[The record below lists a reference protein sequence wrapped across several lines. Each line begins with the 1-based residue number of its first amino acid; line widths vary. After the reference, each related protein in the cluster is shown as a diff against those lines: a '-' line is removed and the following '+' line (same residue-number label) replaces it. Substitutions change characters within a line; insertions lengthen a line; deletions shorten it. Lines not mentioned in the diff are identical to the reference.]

1 MPEYNA
7 HDIDKITT
15 WTGVTSAVCS
25 GIAATIA
32 LLLSTAPGDKV
43 MGIDKIP
50 IALIGCIFTGAG
62 GIAFSVKSVFTN
74 KPATLHPTT
83 TDLEEQANIQ
93 DQADF
98 YKYNPSPA
106 TTFPQVELPRP
117 AHSIEYSVE
126 SASPR
131 SVKYWAEAFDDE
143 P

>member
-15 WTGVTSAVCS
+15 WTGVTAAVCL
-25 GIAATIA
+25 GLA
-32 LLLSTAPGDKV
+32 STLASVLASVPGDKV

-50 IALIGCIFTGAG
+50 LTAASSVLGGVGAIAL
-62 GIAFSVKSVFTN
+62 GIKSVFTN

-98 YKYNPSPA
+98 YKYNPNSAPPSP
-106 TTFPQVELPRP
+106 LPRP
-117 AHSIEYSVE
+117 AHSIEYPTE
-126 SASPR
+126 SISPR
-131 SVKYWAEAFDDE
+131 SVRYWDAAFDDE